1 MVCLRRTGG
10 ERRRPAT
17 EALLINTIMTAKFC
31 TIRGQG
37 HLHERL
43 NLTQEQFVLRFGF
56 SVAMPRYWE
65 R

>member
-1 MVCLRRTGG
+1 
-10 ERRRPAT
+10 
-17 EALLINTIMTAKFC
+17 MTAKLC

-43 NLTQEQFVLRFGF
+43 NLTQEQFALRFGF

-65 R
+65 RLDLSPNVA